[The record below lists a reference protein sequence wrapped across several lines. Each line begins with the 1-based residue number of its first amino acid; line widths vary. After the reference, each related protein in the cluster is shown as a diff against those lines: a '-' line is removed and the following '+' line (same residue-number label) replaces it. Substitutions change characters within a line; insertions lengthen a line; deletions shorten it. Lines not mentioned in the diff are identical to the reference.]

1 MTDSASA
8 VGTFAINIELDGAQ
22 HSFACRSDQ
31 TVLDAAE
38 DAGVPLP
45 SSCGAGMC
53 TNCAAEIID
62 GSVDQADAMGVNQE
76 MRDKGYAL
84 LCVAC
89 PRSDLKI
96 LGGQEDALYEAQFGD
111 HLK

>member
-31 TVLDAAE
+31 TVLDASE
-38 DAGVPLP
+38 DAGVLLP

-53 TNCAAEIID
+53 TNCAA
-62 GSVDQADAMGVNQE
+62 
-76 MRDKGYAL
+76 
-84 LCVAC
+84 
-89 PRSDLKI
+89 
-96 LGGQEDALYEAQFGD
+96 
-111 HLK
+111 